1 MSDEDKDKPEGAD
14 GFTPAPPPPQLSE
27 EEAGIAPATETASA
41 DGEPAAGETLPE
53 GSVHV
58 PQDTAK
64 RALEA
69 VQILVE
75 NNRSASQQL
84 ESLMSIVL
92 DAAEVANRSASHVTT
107 TGGQLNKAAEKLID
121 GAQKTSMQSKIVLAL
136 AAAVLVGCGG
146 TFSFIAVQLQS
157 KVEQLDEMMLAV
169 GKRAV
174 DLKRRMESMDDI
186 SSQLAELNLKQEN
199 TQSVQQAIED
209 KIATIVELAKNGAPK
224 KTPAPE
230 PAPAGKPSEPAKK
243 TEKSEKQEKSEA
255 QKKAEADTADAKKL
269 EAQKKA
275 EAEAAAAKRSEAL
288 AKAEAAKAEAAR
300 ARAEAAKAE
309 AARAEAANKALLQQL
324 AGLDALLKEQ
334 SKSVKDLNGQVS
346 NLNGS
351 VQHVE
356 ALKKEVESLSKQQAQ
371 QEKQRALEAE
381 RAAQELA
388 AANAR
393 RERELK
399 EKERELARERD
410 RAKERELARERE
422 AAKERELA
430 REREAAAAREREAA
444 ISRERE
450 LAKEREKEA
459 KAKEK
464 TVAYNREQSRPSGNV
479 GNEVPAYSKPAVAK
493 PE

>member
-1 MSDEDKDKPEGAD
+1 MSDEDKDKPEGGD

-27 EEAGIAPATETASA
+27 EEAGVTPAAEASA
-41 DGEPAAGETLPE
+41 ESSEHADSATLPD

-121 GAQKTSMQSKIVLAL
+121 GAQKTSNQSKIVLAL

-186 SSQLAELNLKQEN
+186 HTQLTELNLKQEN

-209 KIATIVELAKNGAPK
+209 KIAAIMELAKGGVSK
-224 KTPAPE
+224 KAAE
-230 PAPAGKPSEPAKK
+230 PAPAPAPAKPAEPNKKSEKPEKTDKAEK
-243 TEKSEKQEKSEA
+243 TEKAEKPAKPEKTEA
-255 QKKAEADTADAKKL
+255 AKKAD
-269 EAQKKA
+269 
-275 EAEAAAAKRSEAL
+275 AEAAEK
-288 AKAEAAKAEAAR
+288 KAEAAK

-410 RAKERELARERE
+410 RAKEREIARERE

-444 ISRERE
+444 LARERE

-464 TVAYNREQSRPSGNV
+464 TVAYNREQSRPTGNV
-479 GNEVPAYSKPAVAK
+479 GNEVPAYSKPSVAK